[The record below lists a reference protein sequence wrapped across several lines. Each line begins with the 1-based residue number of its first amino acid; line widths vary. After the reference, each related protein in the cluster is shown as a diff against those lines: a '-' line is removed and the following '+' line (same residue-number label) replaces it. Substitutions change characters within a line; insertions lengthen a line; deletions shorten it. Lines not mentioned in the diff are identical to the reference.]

1 MNIRPHIAWFLLAL
15 VACTSTPKP
24 GQPWV
29 VTQIEAQATGPRVL
43 GVYAHPDDETS
54 AAAILY
60 KTRAHLEGVCD
71 LLLITNG
78 EGGFKYS
85 TLAEDLYGAELT
97 DEPVGRALLPA
108 IRRDEFLD
116 GCALMQIRAAYFL
129 EETDHRY
136 STDPEEVLAADAGVW
151 NLDRIEDAL
160 VERMT
165 LGRYDF
171 ILTLAP
177 TPQTHGH
184 HQAATILAL
193 RAAARLPADQ
203 RPAVLCARQ
212 ETADGA
218 PDPPAI
224 LAGYPETALAA
235 GVPPLIFDR
244 TQPFGHRGRL
254 DYRVLVN
261 WVIAAHKSQGTMQ
274 LAMSRG
280 LRTHLFLFAL
290 SPAGSAEA
298 AQAWL
303 EGLAQPQFTPR
314 VYGSSAGTNAS
325 SSPPKR

>member
-1 MNIRPHIAWFLLAL
+1 MLAL
-15 VACTSTPKP
+15 AACVSTPQP

-29 VTQIEAQATGPRVL
+29 VTPIEGAATGPRVL
-43 GVYAHPDDETS
+43 GIYAHPDDETS

-60 KTRAHLEGVCD
+60 KTRAHLGGVCD

-85 TLAEDLYGAELT
+85 TLAEDLYDAELT

-108 IRRDEFLD
+108 IRRDEFLEA
-116 GCALMQIRAAYFL
+116 CALMQVRAAYFL
-129 EETDHRY
+129 EQTDHRY

-151 NLDRIEDAL
+151 NLDQIEDAL

-165 LGRYDF
+165 EGRYDF
-171 ILTLAP
+171 VLTLAP
-177 TPQTHGH
+177 TPQTQGH

-203 RPAVLCARQ
+203 RPAILCARQ
-212 ETADGA
+212 ETAEGVPDA
-218 PDPPAI
+218 PATLP
-224 LAGYPETALAA
+224 GYPETALAA
-235 GVPPLIFDR
+235 DAAPLIFDR

-280 LRTHLFLFAL
+280 LRTHLFLFAV
-290 SPAGSAEA
+290 SPPGSAAA

-303 EGLAQPQFTPR
+303 TGLAQPQFTAR
-314 VYGSSAGTNAS
+314 QYGSSAGTNAS
-325 SSPPKR
+325 SSPPIR

>member
-1 MNIRPHIAWFLLAL
+1 MRQHITWFILAL
-15 VACTSTPKP
+15 TGCASTPQP

-29 VTQIEAQATGPRVL
+29 VTQIEAPVTGPRVL
-43 GVYAHPDDETS
+43 GIYAHPDDETS

-60 KTRAHLEGVCD
+60 KTRAHLGGVCD

-85 TLAEDLYGAELT
+85 TLAEDLYDAELT
-97 DEPVGRALLPA
+97 DETVGRSRLPE
-108 IRRDEFLD
+108 IRRDEFLE

-129 EETDHRY
+129 EQTDHRY

-151 NLDRIEDAL
+151 DLGRIEQAL

-165 LGRYDF
+165 KGRYDF
-171 ILTLAP
+171 VLTFAP

-193 RAAARLPADQ
+193 RAAAQLPADR

-212 ETADGA
+212 ETVEEV

-235 GVPPLIFDR
+235 DASPLIFDR

-280 LRTHLFLFAL
+280 LKTHLFLFAL
-290 SPAGSAEA
+290 SPPGSAEA
-298 AQAWL
+298 AQAWIK
-303 EGLAQPQFTPR
+303 GLAQPQFTPR
-314 VYGSSAGTNAS
+314 QYGSSAGTNAS
-325 SSPPKR
+325 NSTPIQ